1 MPELDHLIFA
11 SPDLSEGVRII
22 DLLSAQKAV
31 PGGPHVNF
39 GTKNYLLTFNDK
51 TYFEIIGIDLDQEK
65 PARPRPFGIDSMSG
79 PALVGYAIHPTENE
93 TLEDVVALMKEAQ
106 FDPGQISEMSR
117 VKPEGE
123 TISWRLTIGGDS
135 GAASNGAFPF
145 AIDWGGKPSPAVSL
159 PSMGSL
165 VSLTVSNPDVEV
177 LSSVDALN
185 VGVIT
190 VEGPVGLRASVA
202 IGDRVVDIS

>member
-31 PGGPHVNF
+31 PGGPHINF

-51 TYFEIIGIDLDQEK
+51 TYFEIIGIDPDQEK
-65 PARPRPFGIDSMSG
+65 PVRPRPFGIDSMSG
-79 PALVGYAIHPTENE
+79 PALFCYAIHPTENE
-93 TLEDVVALMKEAQ
+93 TLEDVVTLMREAK
-106 FDPGQISEMSR
+106 FDPGQISELGR